1 MWVQSLCGEDPLEE
15 EMATHSSILA
25 WRISWTEELGGQ
37 QSMVLRTVRLSM
49 TQVRPHCQPPCQV
62 EPCLTCWMSS
72 GQWDEGEWLGQH
84 PLKGLECALCLFLDL
99 TGGNAGVM
107 GGGGTSPP
115 DHQWTHSAERG
126 SPGLKR
132 EPSALSEPLCFGILS
147 TEQTYQFHT
156 QCICQLGKDE
166 KFYRFKKKKCAL

>member
-1 MWVQSLCGEDPLEE
+1 
-15 EMATHSSILA
+15 
-25 WRISWTEELGGQ
+25 
-37 QSMVLRTVRLSM
+37 
-49 TQVRPHCQPPCQV
+49 
-62 EPCLTCWMSS
+62 
-72 GQWDEGEWLGQH
+72 
-84 PLKGLECALCLFLDL
+84 
-99 TGGNAGVM
+99 M

-166 KFYRFKKKKCAL
+166 KFYRFFLKKNVHYRIMFKDKNDYKVMKYFKQTIE